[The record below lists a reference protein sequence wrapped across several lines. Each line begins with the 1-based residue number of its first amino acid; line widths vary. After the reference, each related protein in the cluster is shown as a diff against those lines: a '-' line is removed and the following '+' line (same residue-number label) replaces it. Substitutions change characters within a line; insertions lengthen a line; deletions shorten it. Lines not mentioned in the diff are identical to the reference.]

1 VSQSLTIQSEAAHL
15 AQTAGDLLLRAERLA
30 HAMTFGDHGRR
41 KAGLGDHFW
50 QYRPF
55 QNGLDSPRSIDH
67 RRSAKQDQDFVRQL
81 EWKTPQVLHLW
92 VDSAA
97 SMRFSSKGQSQKH
110 HRGAV
115 LALALAIAAEKAGE
129 RVGLSDQSLPPARGK
144 GQIFRMAERFATE
157 AVEDYV
163 KTTPS
168 DFVKG
173 ASAVLTSDFFADLA
187 QTEQALSCAVDK
199 GVSGVLLQVLD
210 PSEQSFPFRGRAIF
224 QSVLGRLQHDTKE
237 AGDLRQSYLDRLISR
252 QTRLKEL
259 AQLAGWTFYC
269 DDGSQSPIAV
279 ASRLYFLLS
288 RGRSG

>member
-1 VSQSLTIQSEAAHL
+1 MSQSLTIQSEAAHL
-15 AQTAGDLLLRAERLA
+15 AQTAGDLLLQAERLT

-115 LALALAIAAEKAGE
+115 LALALAIAAETDHSTSGTL
-129 RVGLSDQSLPPARGK
+129 RIVMTL
-144 GQIFRMAERFATE
+144 IFEIHYT
-157 AVEDYV
+157 
-163 KTTPS
+163 
-168 DFVKG
+168 
-173 ASAVLTSDFFADLA
+173 
-187 QTEQALSCAVDK
+187 
-199 GVSGVLLQVLD
+199 
-210 PSEQSFPFRGRAIF
+210 AI
-224 QSVLGRLQHDTKE
+224 RC
-237 AGDLRQSYLDRLISR
+237 Y
-252 QTRLKEL
+252 
-259 AQLAGWTFYC
+259 
-269 DDGSQSPIAV
+269 
-279 ASRLYFLLS
+279 
-288 RGRSG
+288 